1 MWDDALFVTLT
12 KNRFTNNHDHEEKTT
27 RPLSKNS
34 NSTNDNL
41 SNLFFWHIAVD
52 LKQVTFAIKNDFLLW
67 REHCRS
73 RWWRVAH
80 WRLIKS
86 YTTKALGIGSASNP
100 EARPFKNWTS
110 TFYIE
115 GLLNSIF
122 PFCSLL
128 INTVILATLE
138 KLIDLLFFA

>member
-1 MWDDALFVTLT
+1 MNQIEIIIDTSHTFIHS
-12 KNRFTNNHDHEEKTT
+12 RQ
-27 RPLSKNS
+27 KNS
-34 NSTNDNL
+34 TSDN
-41 SNLFFWHIAVD
+41 NEFMTHGGFE
-52 LKQVTFAIKNDFLLW
+52 KTFAIKNDFLLW

-86 YTTKALGIGSASNP
+86 YTTKALCIGSASNL

-138 KLIDLLFFA
+138 RLVDFFLLKLWTYDNWSKLF